1 MAKPT
6 LIRIPTDERLRS
18 LLVQLQKNDELFGK
32 TSESSLDILFS
43 LEAYY
48 EEIGSET
55 EVLKTCRKILTRNE
69 ARPVPDDAVSCEFLV
84 RESYALMAL
93 EQYGEAEKSAR
104 KALPLTRMI
113 AGPDSYP
120 YYLNNRILVDAMERN
135 GKPMSAMHRGKSL
148 LRLASSVLEEG
159 NPEHTQ
165 VFLDQAR
172 RFIRAGKQDD
182 ALRTL
187 ERIDGDGISEKEM
200 RIHYLMLKLIV
211 LGALERYGEVLQ
223 TGRKIHP
230 LLDPKKNEAQ
240 CEYVNQC
247 MNSAGLM
254 LTFSDK
260 EPES

>member
-135 GKPMSAMHRGKSL
+135 GKQLTVTMLSGQKLYPEILAADMVVFASPIYYFTLSAQLQAVIQRTYAINIPKHVKKVALIMSSGSKFVYGAAITEYFQSIVEYWGVENAGIFTANGRQNKSKMKRQELYRFGKSL
-148 LRLASSVLEEG
+148 
-159 NPEHTQ
+159 
-165 VFLDQAR
+165 
-172 RFIRAGKQDD
+172 
-182 ALRTL
+182 
-187 ERIDGDGISEKEM
+187 
-200 RIHYLMLKLIV
+200 
-211 LGALERYGEVLQ
+211 
-223 TGRKIHP
+223 
-230 LLDPKKNEAQ
+230 
-240 CEYVNQC
+240 
-247 MNSAGLM
+247 
-254 LTFSDK
+254 
-260 EPES
+260 